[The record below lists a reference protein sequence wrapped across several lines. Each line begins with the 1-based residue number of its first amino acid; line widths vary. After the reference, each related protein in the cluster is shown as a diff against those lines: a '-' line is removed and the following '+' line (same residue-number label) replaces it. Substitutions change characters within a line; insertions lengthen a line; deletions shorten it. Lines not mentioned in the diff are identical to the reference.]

1 MTADVDIPL
10 WVNIIVAIGIC
21 ILVISVV
28 YFAIILGN
36 KQLDLGEKE
45 QVVLYG
51 AEAKPIYGK
60 Y

>member
-1 MTADVDIPL
+1 MTPVEIPPL
-10 WVNIIVAIGIC
+10 VNIIVAIGIC
-21 ILVISVV
+21 ILTIAIV
-28 YFAIILGN
+28 YFTLIIGN

-51 AEAKPIYGK
+51 KEAKPIYGK

>member
-1 MTADVDIPL
+1 MTADVNIPL
-10 WVNIIVAIGIC
+10 WINIIVAIGIC
-21 ILVISVV
+21 VLIITVA
-28 YFAIILGN
+28 YFALIKEI

-51 AEAKPIYGK
+51 AKAKPIYGK

>member
-1 MTADVDIPL
+1 MAPVEIPL
-10 WVNIIVAIGIC
+10 LINIIVAIGIC
-21 ILVISVV
+21 ILTIAVV
-28 YFAIILGN
+28 YFTLIVGN

-51 AEAKPIYGK
+51 KETKPIYGK